1 MSTNK
6 FSKRLK
12 NKLLMNGMSLYI
24 TDELYDK
31 ENIYSIRFLT
41 FFKRFA

>member
-1 MSTNK
+1 MSTNN

-31 ENIYSIRFLT
+31 ENIYSVRFLA